1 MMLSVF
7 FSKRISLILLCVSMT
22 IADISVSAVGDI
34 ALGVIG
40 TPFYVDTILAPVK
53 QHLQADIV
61 FGNLEG
67 VISDKPLLSIK
78 KGKNTFSFRMPTK
91 YASILKDAGFNVL
104 NANNNHSNDFGY
116 FGKQH
121 TKAAL
126 EKNGIGY
133 LDSVFVLNDSICF
146 YSFYLHS
153 VSNCITWTDS
163 IEQIIKGLAQRYPIL
178 IISIHGGK
186 EGSSI
191 VENSCERFL
200 GEYRGNLVEFSKS
213 AIDAGA
219 DLILCHGPHVIRTT
233 EVYKE
238 RLIAYSL
245 GNFCT
250 PFGFKLT
257 GPFGESIILKVLLK
271 DDGTLKSYSTVNLQQ
286 IRNEGFICQKKN

>member
-22 IADISVSAVGDI
+22 IADISISAVGDI

-53 QHLQADIV
+53 QHLQADVV

-67 VISDKPLLSIK
+67 VISDKHLQTSK
-78 KGKNTFSFRMPTK
+78 RGKNTFSFRMPTK

-116 FGKQH
+116 TGKKH

-133 LDSVFVLNDSICF
+133 LDSVLVINDSICF

-153 VSNCITWTDS
+153 VSRCITWTDS
-163 IEQIIKGLAQRYPIL
+163 IEQIIKDLAQRYPIL

-186 EGSSI
+186 EGSSV

-219 DLILCHGPHVIRTT
+219 DLVLCHGPHVVRTD
-233 EVYKE
+233 
-238 RLIAYSL
+238 R
-245 GNFCT
+245 
-250 PFGFKLT
+250 
-257 GPFGESIILKVLLK
+257 
-271 DDGTLKSYSTVNLQQ
+271 KSVV
-286 IRNEGFICQKKN
+286 

>member
-22 IADISVSAVGDI
+22 IADISISAVGDI

-40 TPFYVDTILAPVK
+40 TPFYVDTILNPVK
-53 QHLQADIV
+53 QHLQADVV

-67 VISDKPLLSIK
+67 VISNKHLQTSK
-78 KGKNTFSFRMPTK
+78 RGKNTFSFRMPTK

-116 FGKQH
+116 TGKKH

-133 LDSVFVLNDSICF
+133 LDSVLVVNDSICF
-146 YSFYLHS
+146 YSFYLHNAS
-153 VSNCITWTDS
+153 RCITWTDS
-163 IEQIIKGLAQRYPIL
+163 IEQIIKDLAQRYPIL

-186 EGSSI
+186 EGSSV

-219 DLILCHGPHVIRTT
+219 DLVLCHGPHVVRTT

-257 GPFGESIILKVLLK
+257 GPFGEAIILKATLK
-271 DDGTLKSYSTVNLQQ
+271 DDGTLKTYSIVKAQQ
-286 IRNEGFICQKKN
+286 IRNVGFIVEGF

>member
-1 MMLSVF
+1 MRLSVF

-22 IADISVSAVGDI
+22 RADISVTAVGDI
-34 ALGVIG
+34 AVGVIG
-40 TPFYVDTILAPVK
+40 TPYYVDTILNPVK
-53 QHLQADIV
+53 QHLKADVV

-67 VISDKPLLSIK
+67 VISDKHLQTTK
-78 KGKNTFSFRMPTK
+78 RGKNTFSFRMPTK

-104 NANNNHSNDFGY
+104 NFNNNHSNDFNY
-116 FGKQH
+116 TGKMH

-126 EKNGIGY
+126 AKNGIGY
-133 LDSVFVLNDSICF
+133 LDSVLVVNDSICF

-153 VSNCITWTDS
+153 SSRCITWTDS
-163 IEQIIKGLAQRYPIL
+163 IQQIIKDLAQRYPIL

-186 EGSSI
+186 EGSS
-191 VENSCERFL
+191 VVTNSCERYL

-213 AIDAGA
+213 SIDAGA
-219 DLILCHGPHVIRTT
+219 DLVLCHGPHVIRDVD
-233 EVYKE
+233 VYNG

-257 GPFGESIILKVLLK
+257 GPFGESLILKVILN
-271 DDGTLKSYSTVNLQQ
+271 DDGALKSFSTVKLKQ
-286 IRNEGFICQKKN
+286 IRNEGFQVESF

>member
-1 MMLSVF
+1 MTLYKKVY
-7 FSKRISLILLCVSMT
+7 LILLLASLT
-22 IADISVSAVGDI
+22 KADISVSAVGDI

-40 TPFYVDTILAPVK
+40 TPFYVDTILAPLK

-67 VISDKPLLSIK
+67 VFSDKPLPSTK

-91 YASILKDAGFNVL
+91 YAAILKDAGFNVL
-104 NANNNHSNDFGY
+104 NFNNNHSNDFGST
-116 FGKQH
+116 GKKN
-121 TKAAL
+121 TKATI

-133 LDSVFVLNDSICF
+133 LDSVLVYNDSICF

-153 VSNCITWTDS
+153 VSGCITWTDS
-163 IEQIIKGLAQRYPIL
+163 IQQIIKDLAQRYPIL

-186 EGSSI
+186 EGSSL
-191 VENSCERFL
+191 VVDSCERYL

-213 AIDAGA
+213 VIDAGA
-219 DLILCHGPHVIRTT
+219 DLVLCHGPHVVRST

-257 GPFGESIILKVLLK
+257 GPFGEAIILKATLK
-271 DDGTLKSYSTVNLQQ
+271 DDGTLKTYSIVKAQQ
-286 IRNEGFICQKKN
+286 IRNVGFIVEDF